1 MSDNDGAS
9 VALPSGSAIELDK
22 TATLDPA
29 AAGDPLRADAGDT
42 VAYAFA
48 ISNTGNTTLSGVT
61 LVDPLADPATVRTV
75 ATLAPGATDA
85 TSCAFEYVL
94 TQADIDAGGRA
105 NSATVSAS
113 DPDGATR

>member
-9 VALPSGSAIELDK
+9 MALPSGSAIELDK

-61 LVDPLADPATVRTV
+61 LVDPLADPATGAASRASRPARPTPR
-75 ATLAPGATDA
+75 AAPSS
-85 TSCAFEYVL
+85 TS
-94 TQADIDAGGRA
+94 
-105 NSATVSAS
+105 
-113 DPDGATR
+113 